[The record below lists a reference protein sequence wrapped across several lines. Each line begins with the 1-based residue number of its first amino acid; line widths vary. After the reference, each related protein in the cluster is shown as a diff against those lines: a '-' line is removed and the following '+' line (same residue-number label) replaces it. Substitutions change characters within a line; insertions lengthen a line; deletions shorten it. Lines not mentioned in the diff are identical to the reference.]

1 LFFPSAKITKIDL
14 YLLPVPVCAIIKQ
27 YKVVYLQA
35 ADEDPQ
41 NYISEVIPD
50 IITPKIKKEIL
61 TVIKELEKI
70 K

>member
-1 LFFPSAKITKIDL
+1 MKTDL

-27 YKVVYLQA
+27 YKVVYLEV

-41 NYISEVIPD
+41 SYISETIPD
-50 IITPKIKKEIL
+50 FITPKIKKEIL
-61 TVIKELEKI
+61 TVIKRLEKI